1 MCPMHSGLNGK
12 KHLLRPGGID
22 HGIRW
27 NIQEGATAEK
37 VLASPNLQKIRKF
50 ARPGLWGLAS
60 SNQSLS
66 IGHNTEENMHVRLS
80 LIVKISHD
88 YPTIATVW
96 FIIII
101 IMPVLSTVTWNMF
114 SMSYFI
120 SLNVGLLLASHCQHS
135 RIKLRFEMYWIKTL
149 KGDYR
154 WWKW

>member
-1 MCPMHSGLNGK
+1 MALDGIFKRAQPQK
-12 KHLLRPGGID
+12 KFWHRPTSKKSENLR
-22 HGIRW
+22 
-27 NIQEGATAEK
+27 
-37 VLASPNLQKIRKF
+37 
-50 ARPGLWGLAS
+50 GLAS

-88 YPTIATVW
+88 YSTISTISTVR
-96 FIIII
+96 FIVII
-101 IMPVLSTVTWNMF
+101 IMPILSTVTWNMF

-154 WWKW
+154 